1 MRILDPRPKLTR
13 DVAKRHQHRRLFMLA
28 FSLLPLCGGLV
39 HAEDCYQD
47 DTGRIIERQRPGYVE
62 VPCPGARQR
71 AGEISPRSRNQSS
84 PPLRRQQRERAAQS
98 SPSPLP
104 RPQLVDYVDSVPI
117 PDRWRIV
124 EALGYENNFFDPYN
138 RNALKADRPLYDDW
152 FFSLSLISDTFYEIR
167 ETPTPVSAV
176 SSTRPGNLGIFGRP
190 DQTQLTQLITTE
202 FLYYKG
208 NTTFKPPDYEFR
220 VTPVISHNVLDV
232 DEAQVARADPRA
244 GTRRTK
250 TFVGLQ
256 AAFVDKHL
264 RNVSER
270 YDFDS
275 FRIGIQPF
283 SSDFRGFLFQDNQLG
298 ARLFGTRDDNKWQYN
313 LAYFRRLE
321 KDTSSGLNDV
331 LAPLRKDDVAVAN
344 LYRQDF
350 PVVGFTSQATVLY
363 NRNRE
368 SDTITFNKNGFP
380 ERPSA
385 FGRQLP
391 RDYDVVYLGYN
402 GDGHFGRLNLT
413 TSLYYALGDE
423 SASAFGPGGS
433 DINAY
438 FAAAEF
444 SLDYDWIRPRLSLL
458 YASGDDDPFDDE
470 ANGFDAVIE
479 NPQFGGSDTSYAV
492 RQSVPLIGGGV
503 VSLSTRNGILNN
515 LRSSKDQGQSN
526 FTNPGTILAGLGV
539 DMDVMPEL
547 RLTLNFNTLYFA
559 DTAVLEA
566 ARLQPN
572 IDKHMGYDLSA
583 SVTWRPLMSQNIV
596 IRAAYATLLPGKGL
610 DALFPS
616 QDLNYYM
623 LNAVFAY

>member
-1 MRILDPRPKLTR
+1 MRILEPRRSRTLN
-13 DVAKRHQHRRLFMLA
+13 VAKHQQPTQLLA
-28 FSLLPLCGGLV
+28 LSLGLASLWAAGSAR
-39 HAEDCYQD
+39 AEDCYQD

-62 VPCPGARQR
+62 VPCPGTRPR
-71 AGEISPRSRNQSS
+71 GEITPRNANAPR
-84 PPLRRQQRERAAQS
+84 LRRQQRPRAEQNPS
-98 SPSPLP
+98 SPFP
-104 RPQLVDYVDSVPI
+104 RPQLIDYVDSVPI

-124 EALGYENNFFDPYN
+124 EALGYQNNIFDPYN
-138 RNALKADRPLYDDW
+138 RNPLKADRPLYDDW

-167 ETPTPVSAV
+167 ETPTPVGPV

-190 DQTQLTQLITTE
+190 DQAQLTQLVTTE

-220 VTPVISHNVLDV
+220 LTPVVSYNVLDV
-232 DEAQVARADPRA
+232 EEAQVVRADPRA
-244 GTRRTK
+244 GTRRNK

-256 AAFVDKHL
+256 AAFIDKHL

-321 KDTSSGLNDV
+321 KDTSSGLNDIG
-331 LAPLRKDDVAVAN
+331 AALRKDDVMVAN

-350 PVVGFTSQATVLY
+350 PVMGFTSQATVLY

-368 SDTITFNKNGFP
+368 SDSIKINKNGFR
-380 ERPSA
+380 ERPA
-385 FGRQLP
+385 ILGRSTP

-413 TSLYYALGDE
+413 TSLYYARGEE
-423 SASAFGPGGS
+423 SASVFALGSS
-433 DINAY
+433 DISAY

-458 YASGDDDPFDDE
+458 YASGDDNPFDDQ
-470 ANGFDAVIE
+470 ATGFDAVIE

-492 RQSVPLIGGGV
+492 RQSVPLINGGL

-526 FTNPGTILAGLGV
+526 FTNPGTMLAGLGV
-539 DMDVMPEL
+539 DLDVMPEL
-547 RLTLNFNTLYFA
+547 RVTLNVNSLYFA
-559 DTAVLEA
+559 NTATLEA
-566 ARLQPN
+566 ARLLEN
-572 IDKHMGYDLSA
+572 VDKHLGYDVSA
-583 SVTWRPLMSQNIV
+583 SITWRPLMSQNIV

-610 DALFPS
+610 DTLFPS
-616 QDLNYYM
+616 QNLRYYM
-623 LNAVFAY
+623 LNAVLAY